1 MAHERSPHREL
12 IRTLKWYS
20 TNVIP
25 FLIPLLLALQT
36 STVNPKLTALA
47 DAQAKVGYTDHAAM
61 VRENV
66 RAERA
71 LKAMMD
77 ADELKTADDFFAATE
92 LLDNAP
98 GYESRLLIHEW
109 AVSALVL
116 GHPDAVKR
124 VKLTWDRLQLAS
136 GRPQRFGIMTRRNDA
151 GESVPRPTDPTLASL
166 TPATGTDNPEL
177 RTLHEADYA
186 DRKGSM
192 DAAVVGPRDDAR
204 RARVLAIL
212 KEGRA
217 TTGED
222 AYNAASVMQHGDD
235 YADFMLAHELCLS
248 AIARGYKGGAWLLSR
263 TYDRMLESGGQA
275 QRFDTQLTPD
285 GKMNY
290 VLNVATPGPS
300 DTTRR
305 LFGAESRA
313 YLRAKT
319 AAWEAS
325 IKG

>member
-1 MAHERSPHREL
+1 MPTL
-12 IRTLKWYS
+12 ILS
-20 TNVIP
+20 LAFALGP
-25 FLIPLLLALQT
+25 FVALP
-36 STVNPKLTALA
+36 SVDPKIVALA
-47 DAQAKVGYTDHAAM
+47 DAQKRVGYADHAAM

-77 ADELKTADDFFAATE
+77 ADELRTAEDFLAATE

-98 GYESRLLIHEW
+98 GYESRLLAHEW

-124 VKLTWDRLQLAS
+124 VERTWDRLQLAS
-136 GRPQRFGIMTRRNDA
+136 GRPQRFGSMTRRNDK
-151 GESVPRPTDPTLASL
+151 GESVPRPTDPTPASL
-166 TPATGTDNPEL
+166 APATGTDDPEL
-177 RTLHEADYA
+177 RTLREADQT
-186 DRKGSM
+186 DRKGAM
-192 DAAVVGPRDDAR
+192 DSAIVGPRDDAR

-212 KEGRA
+212 KQGRG

-222 AYNAASVMQHGDD
+222 AFNAALVMQHGDG

-248 AIARGYKGGAWLLSR
+248 AIARGYKAGAWLLSR
-263 TYDRMLESGGQA
+263 TYDRMLQSGGQP
-275 QRFDTQLTPD
+275 QRFATQLMPD
-285 GKMNY
+285 ASFNY
-290 VLNVATPGPS
+290 VLDVATPGPG

-319 AAWEAS
+319 AAWEAT